1 MQNRE
6 TQQINE
12 LELIDDHGSKY
23 TIFEY
28 QEGVQKRSLKWIK
41 AGQSWFRLSDGTP
54 AIAASFE
61 KRPPHRLA
69 AYFAQPVSE
78 RVDRR
83 SDFFKDGDPGVACFL
98 CQPASSDIC
107 MSGSRALSRPGS
119 RLRYMDC

>member
-1 MQNRE
+1 VAQRDSGKQEERVMQNRE

-54 AIAASFE
+54 VDKVDESTFKIASTDKA
-61 KRPPHRLA
+61 L
-69 AYFAQPVSE
+69 Y
-78 RVDRR
+78 
-83 SDFFKDGDPGVACFL
+83 
-98 CQPASSDIC
+98 
-107 MSGSRALSRPGS
+107 RAR
-119 RLRYMDC
+119 